1 MKNFGFYTE
10 WDGESYAE
18 ELVTEERQPVSH
30 VWLFATP
37 WTVAYQGPLSS
48 QFSRQEHWSR

>member
-18 ELVTEERQPVSH
+18 ELVTEECQPVSH